1 LLEALC
7 FTSGVSICSNTRVT
21 FKKIHN
27 TRFTIV
33 RVRVFVA
40 QRTESDLARNRSH
53 MRGYCF
59 MDAALPQISLRMM
72 SGIGG
77 DLRGKQC
84 MSGVDPFAIMRQHA
98 PSLVNRG
105 KPCREIA
112 Q

>member
-33 RVRVFVA
+33 RVRAFAV
-40 QRTESDLARNRSH
+40 QRAESNLACDRSH
-53 MRGYCF
+53 IRGYCF
-59 MDAALPQISLRMM
+59 MDAALRQISLRMM
-72 SGIGG
+72 PETSG
-77 DLRGKQC
+77 DLRGKEC
-84 MSGVDPFAIMRQHA
+84 MTGVDPFATMRQHA

-105 KPCREIA
+105 HSCREIA